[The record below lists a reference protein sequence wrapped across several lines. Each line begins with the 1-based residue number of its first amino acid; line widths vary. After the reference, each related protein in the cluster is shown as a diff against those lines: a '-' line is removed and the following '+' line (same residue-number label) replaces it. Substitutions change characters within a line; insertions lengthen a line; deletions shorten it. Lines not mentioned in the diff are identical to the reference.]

1 MAAIPVFPL
10 NTVLF
15 PKCKLPLQIFEPR
28 YLHMLSQSLKAGS
41 GFVIAL
47 VKSASPTAA
56 MPTVYCVGTLAQIID
71 FGQLPN
77 GLLGVTVMGYDKV
90 VIGQS
95 WLADNGLM
103 MAEVSSLPIEQPI
116 SLPKK
121 YQCLA
126 EVLGALLA
134 HPVVADLELSCNL
147 GNGLIVG
154 WQLANYLPFT
164 LQQKQLLLELNNP
177 LLRLAQISHLLDDM
191 AQAAV

>member
-1 MAAIPVFPL
+1 MASIPIFPL

-28 YLHMLSQSLKAGS
+28 YLDMLSQSLKAGS

-47 VKSASPTAA
+47 AKSTHQTAI
-56 MPTVYCVGTLAQIID
+56 MPKVYCVGTLTQIVD

-77 GLLGVTVMGYDKV
+77 GLLGVTVMGQDKV
-90 VIGQS
+90 VIGS
-95 WLADNGLM
+95 GWLEDSGLM
-103 MAEVSSLPIEQPI
+103 VAEVSPLPIEQSI

-134 HPVVADLELSCNL
+134 HPIVAELEVSSNLS
-147 GNGLIVG
+147 NGLIVG
-154 WQLANYLPFT
+154 WQLANYLPFS